1 MTTATE
7 VYLVRHAKAG
17 SRSAWSGPDDLRPLT
32 KTGRRQADAL
42 GALLA
47 DRGVTRVVSSPS
59 VRCRQTVEPLGQRLR
74 LPVDLA
80 DELAEGTPL
89 PEARRL
95 VEKYTDQPTVLCTH
109 GDVIGELLHSLAERG
124 LVDRDA
130 RLEKGSTW
138 VLHFVGDDVT
148 RTTYLAPPG
157 PESRARPN
165 GERPGAA
172 A

>member
-1 MTTATE
+1 VTTSTQM
-7 VYLVRHAKAG
+7 YLVRHAKAR
-17 SRSAWSGPDDLRPLT
+17 SRSDWSGPDDQRPLT

-42 GALLA
+42 RDLLA

-59 VRCRQTVEPLGQRLR
+59 VRCRQTVEPLGQLLR

-95 VEKYTDQPTVLCTH
+95 IDKFTSEPTVLCTH
-109 GDVIGELLHSLAERG
+109 GDVIGELLESLARQG
-124 LVDRDA
+124 LIARDA

-138 VLHFVGDDVT
+138 VLDFQGDDIT
-148 RTTYLAPPG
+148 GTTYLAPP
-157 PESRARPN
+157 ELTVEARAR
-165 GERPGAA
+165 R
-172 A
+172 

>member
-1 MTTATE
+1 VTTATQI
-7 VYLVRHAKAG
+7 YLVRHAKAG
-17 SRSAWSGPDDLRPLT
+17 SRSDWSGPDDLRPLT

-42 GALLA
+42 RDLLA
-47 DRGVTRVVSSPS
+47 DRGVARVISSPY

-95 VEKYTDQPTVLCTH
+95 IEKFTSEPTVLCTH
-109 GDVIGELLHSLAERG
+109 GDVIGELLESLARRG
-124 LVDRDA
+124 LIGRDT

-138 VLHFVGDDVT
+138 VLDFQGDEVT
-148 RTTYLAPPG
+148 GATYLAPP
-157 PESRARPN
+157 ELTVEAHAR
-165 GERPGAA
+165 R
-172 A
+172 

>member
-1 MTTATE
+1 MTTATQM
-7 VYLVRHAKAG
+7 YLVRHAKAG
-17 SRSAWSGPDDLRPLT
+17 SRSDWSGPDDLRPLT

-42 GALLA
+42 RDLLA
-47 DRGVTRVVSSPS
+47 DRGVARVISSPY

-95 VEKYTDQPTVLCTH
+95 IEKFTSEPTVLCTH
-109 GDVIGELLHSLAERG
+109 GDVIGELLESLARRG
-124 LVDRDA
+124 LIGRDT

-138 VLHFVGDDVT
+138 VLDFQGDEVT
-148 RTTYLAPPG
+148 GATYLAPP
-157 PESRARPN
+157 ELTVEAHAR
-165 GERPGAA
+165 R
-172 A
+172 

>member
-1 MTTATE
+1 MTPATD

-32 KTGRRQADAL
+32 KAGRRQADAL
-42 GALLA
+42 GELLA
-47 DRGVTRVVSSPS
+47 DRGVTRVVSSPY

-89 PEARRL
+89 AQARRL
-95 VEKYTDQPTVLCTH
+95 VEKYIDQPTVLCTH
-109 GDVIGELLHSLAERG
+109 GDVIGELLHALAERG

-138 VLHFVGDDVT
+138 VLRFDADDVT
-148 RTTYLAPPG
+148 GATYLAPPAPATG
-157 PESRARPN
+157 VHAR
-165 GERPGAA
+165 R
-172 A
+172 